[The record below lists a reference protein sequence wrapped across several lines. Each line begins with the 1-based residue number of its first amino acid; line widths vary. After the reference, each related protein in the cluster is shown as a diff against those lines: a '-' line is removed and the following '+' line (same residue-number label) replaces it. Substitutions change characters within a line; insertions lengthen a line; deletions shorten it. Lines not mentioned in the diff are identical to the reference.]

1 MDKNYLMLLHA
12 MEKRCDL
19 QAEIISKQEQQIKNL
34 TEMNELLRRQLQILS
49 QKLSE
54 LSSSA
59 DDAGTSSS
67 LTQDTP

>member
-19 QAEIISKQEQQIKNL
+19 QAEIISKQEQQIKTL
-34 TEMNELLRRQLQILS
+34 TEMNDLLQRQLQVIS

-54 LSSSA
+54 LSPSA
-59 DDAGTSSS
+59 DKAEIPAS

>member
-1 MDKNYLMLLHA
+1 

-19 QAEIISKQEQQIKNL
+19 QAEIISKQEQQIKTL
-34 TEMNELLRRQLQILS
+34 TEMNDLLQRQLQVIS

-54 LSSSA
+54 LSPSTDKA
-59 DDAGTSSS
+59 EIPSS

>member
-59 DDAGTSSS
+59 DDTGTSSS